1 MDRGLN
7 NHRLIDKGRILFPCN
22 QPMAEES
29 EGYTMELKNETVVN
43 YNASEGTEPIFE
55 ARICLK
61 GNQAAGRK
69 ITNST
74 ELKEYLCD
82 VMSSYATETFM
93 VIPVDT
99 QCRVLCTA
107 IIGVGGIAS
116 VDADIASVAK
126 VALLSNAHGV
136 FLSHN
141 HPGGTCYPSSE
152 DISSTLRIKK
162 ALELFGIIV
171 FDHLIVCPDKST
183 YSMARHGDIY

>member
-1 MDRGLN
+1 
-7 NHRLIDKGRILFPCN
+7 
-22 QPMAEES
+22 
-29 EGYTMELKNETVVN
+29 MELKNETAVN
-43 YNASEGTEPIFE
+43 YNASEGAAPIFE

-61 GNQAAGRK
+61 GNQTTGRQ
-69 ITNST
+69 ITNVT

-93 VIPVDT
+93 VIPVDI

-116 VDADIASVAK
+116 VDSDISSVAK
-126 VALLSNAHGV
+126 VALLSNANGV

-141 HPGGTCYPSSE
+141 HPGGTCKPSSE

-162 ALELFGIIV
+162 ALELFGIV
-171 FDHLIVCPDKST
+171 VYDHVIVCPDKSS
-183 YSMARHGDIY
+183 YSMAQAGDIY